1 LRTEAET
8 PERAEEVKR
17 RAIEALT
24 RVVSEKGGT
33 VEVLEEK

>member
-1 LRTEAET
+1 
-8 PERAEEVKR
+8 VKR